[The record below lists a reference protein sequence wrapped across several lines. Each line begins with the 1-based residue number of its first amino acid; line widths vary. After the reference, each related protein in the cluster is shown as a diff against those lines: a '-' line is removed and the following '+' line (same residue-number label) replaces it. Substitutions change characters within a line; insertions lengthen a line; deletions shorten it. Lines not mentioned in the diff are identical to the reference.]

1 MISSSQSATY
11 ETDVNDGCHAL
22 CIRLCSTK
30 TSRCYPAGDC
40 GRRHLGNKVR
50 GSAMNRGLQHQ
61 SFVRPG
67 HFSTSY
73 AECMRMCRQLCPSRV
88 ERTGHAPVQAGG
100 CQCAVNISDFDR
112 RTMPLL
118 NSSERLI
125 ILDAI
130 AFQLVAV
137 VRPIFSISILAF
149 VSLSC
154 RLSDPATLHQ

>member
-1 MISSSQSATY
+1 
-11 ETDVNDGCHAL
+11 
-22 CIRLCSTK
+22 
-30 TSRCYPAGDC
+30 
-40 GRRHLGNKVR
+40 
-50 GSAMNRGLQHQ
+50 MNRGLQHQ

-67 HFSTSY
+67 HFSTLY
-73 AECMRMCRQLCPSRV
+73 AECIECVGNFDPPASRV

-118 NSSERLI
+118 NSCERLF

-130 AFQLVAV
+130 AFQLVALV
-137 VRPIFSISILAF
+137 GPIFSISILTF
-149 VSLSC
+149 VSLPC